1 MNETIKHILD
11 NNPGLINIILT
22 GVFLPLGILWLTNR
36 NHRQLKRIEK
46 NLDLQYKT
54 KDDIREQEKRVYGI
68 IDALKRFDLS
78 VRKCHDEIADNMLYL
93 SSDAINLIY
102 KFYNSI
108 GQLKYN
114 CKSLTNEKN
123 MKWLMLW
130 FIIHLNISLIH

>member
-54 KDDIREQEKRVYGI
+54 KDDIREQEKRVYASLSKI
-68 IDALKRFDLS
+68 LFDVQQL
-78 VRKCHDEIADNMLYL
+78 HWYHP
-93 SSDAINLIY
+93 LI
-102 KFYNSI
+102 S
-108 GQLKYN
+108 G
-114 CKSLTNEKN
+114 
-123 MKWLMLW
+123 
-130 FIIHLNISLIH
+130 